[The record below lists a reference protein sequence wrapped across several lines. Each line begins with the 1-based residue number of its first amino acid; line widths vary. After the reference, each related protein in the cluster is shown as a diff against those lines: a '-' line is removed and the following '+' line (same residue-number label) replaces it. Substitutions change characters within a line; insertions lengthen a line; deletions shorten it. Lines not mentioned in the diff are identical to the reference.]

1 MEEKTSDLAKETAK
15 NPAAAGASRLSARQ
29 ERLIK
34 RTRTRMGQ
42 EAGEIRQRLT
52 TEETERLA
60 PFLAVL
66 EAFPKDV
73 LSGGDSPGTP
83 KKTVFSLCVQVPG
96 ELFHAAGLSLKRLAC
111 GSFAA
116 KDAAPGHLPA
126 LSCPMVKSLTGL
138 LGLGRDSGPLNLV
151 VPTTC
156 DWVVKFA
163 ALSGLDQTANL
174 HFMELP
180 HLREGEGACN
190 RWLGEIKA
198 LKTWL
203 EAITGQAISRKA
215 LLASVK
221 IFNRAA
227 TLFDTL
233 CTLRRAQAVPGIDF
247 FLIMNAFSLM
257 DLEAW
262 VQGVKVYVESA
273 HPCNGLKISI
283 FLSGSPVAFPNDK
296 MIRLIEN
303 AGMAVTGDDICTL
316 ERGFP
321 GAAAFRDPSEYSLL
335 HALADR
341 HHKAC
346 ACPTFADNRRRLD
359 RLVADVRNSGMRGVI
374 FHVLKGCHPFDMEA
388 GLVEQHLGKAGI
400 RVLKIE
406 TDYVVSDEQNIITRL
421 EAFSRSLG

>member
-1 MEEKTSDLAKETAK
+1 
-15 NPAAAGASRLSARQ
+15 
-29 ERLIK
+29 
-34 RTRTRMGQ
+34 
-42 EAGEIRQRLT
+42 
-52 TEETERLA
+52 
-60 PFLAVL
+60 
-66 EAFPKDV
+66 
-73 LSGGDSPGTP
+73 
-83 KKTVFSLCVQVPG
+83 
-96 ELFHAAGLSLKRLAC
+96 
-111 GSFAA
+111 
-116 KDAAPGHLPA
+116 
-126 LSCPMVKSLTGL
+126 MVKSLTGL

-262 VQGVKVYVESA
+262 VKGVKVYVESCPPLQWA
-273 HPCNGLKISI
+273 ENSNFFKRQPRGL
-283 FLSGSPVAFPNDK
+283 FP
-296 MIRLIEN
+296 M
-303 AGMAVTGDDICTL
+303 
-316 ERGFP
+316 
-321 GAAAFRDPSEYSLL
+321 
-335 HALADR
+335 
-341 HHKAC
+341 
-346 ACPTFADNRRRLD
+346 
-359 RLVADVRNSGMRGVI
+359 
-374 FHVLKGCHPFDMEA
+374 
-388 GLVEQHLGKAGI
+388 
-400 RVLKIE
+400 
-406 TDYVVSDEQNIITRL
+406 TR
-421 EAFSRSLG
+421 